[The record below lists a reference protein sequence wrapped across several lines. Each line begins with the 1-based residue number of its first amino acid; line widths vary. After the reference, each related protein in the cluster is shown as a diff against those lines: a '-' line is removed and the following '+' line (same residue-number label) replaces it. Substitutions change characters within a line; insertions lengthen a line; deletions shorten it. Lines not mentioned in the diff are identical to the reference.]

1 MFRMFSGVR
10 RPLNPFKTHSC
21 LMKIT
26 VIGAGNVG
34 ATAAFRL
41 AEKQFARD
49 LVLLDVVDGIPQG
62 KGLDMFETG
71 PVGLFDTQVVGTNDY
86 RDTADSD
93 IVLITA
99 GLPRKPGMT
108 REDLLLKN
116 AGIVKDVTDQVLEH
130 SRNPIVIVVSNP
142 LDIMTHVAYVRSRL
156 PRERVIGMAGV
167 LDSAR
172 FRAFISMELN
182 VSMQDINACVL
193 GGHGDSMV
201 PVVKYTTVAGI
212 PISELM
218 SQERIDQLVERTR
231 NGGAE
236 IVNFLKQGSAFYAP
250 ASSAVEMIEAIVLD
264 RKRVLPCSVQ
274 LNGEY
279 GITGTFVGV
288 PVKLG
293 SKGVEQIY
301 EIDLA
306 PAELDAL
313 KASAAIVDENVKLL
327 ESLLA

>member
-1 MFRMFSGVR
+1 
-10 RPLNPFKTHSC
+10 
-21 LMKIT
+21 MKIT

-34 ATAAFRL
+34 ATTAFRL
-41 AEKQFARD
+41 AEKQLAKE
-49 LVLLDVVDGIPQG
+49 LVLLDVVEGIPQG

-71 PVGLFDTQVVGTNDY
+71 PIGLFDTTITGSNDY
-86 RDTADSD
+86 RDTANSD
-93 IVLITA
+93 IVVITA

-108 REDLLLKN
+108 REDLLMKN
-116 AGIVKDVTDQVLEH
+116 AGIVKEVTDNIMKY
-130 SRNPIVIVVSNP
+130 SSNPIIVVVSNP
-142 LDIMTHVAYVRSRL
+142 LDIMTHVAWVRSGL
-156 PRERVIGMAGV
+156 PKERVIGMAGV

-172 FRAFISMELN
+172 FRAFISMELG

-193 GGHGDSMV
+193 GGHGDAMV

-212 PISELM
+212 PIADLLSAETI
-218 SQERIDQLVERTR
+218 ERLVERTR

-250 ASSAVEMIEAIVLD
+250 AASAVEMVEAILLD
-264 RKRVLPCSVQ
+264 RKRVLPCAVG
-274 LNGEY
+274 LDGEY

-293 SKGVEQIY
+293 RNGVEHIY
-301 EIDLA
+301 EIS
-306 PAELDAL
+306 LDAADL
-313 KASAAIVDENVKLL
+313 DSLQKSAKIVDENCKML